1 MDNRYAKKKTHDQ
14 KPTPY
19 FQAKIQYTWTKRWYT
34 DLWFYM
40 PTWSDYCWKKNQDR
54 AAFARGQKPNPPKT
68 YHFDAEKLGK
78 IGYTVAIFYLNWDI
92 KELIFLTF
100 FWLVEHQK
108 IFWACIK
115 TETQQFRLVAELRFE
130 YPEAKHH
137 LETGDTYFKR
147 ESVPLGRCPCP
158 FVPRLVGSGF
168 KPALLLEVATGRI
181 DSIPAATLRSNR
193 APYVMLRLRI
203 YLLFLTQG
211 ARGRGSPFGGPPTPT
226 PSSDLISKTRNVP
239 PKNRHF
245 WS

>member
-1 MDNRYAKKKTHDQ
+1 MGRICDFTCQ
-14 KPTPY
+14 P
-19 FQAKIQYTWTKRWYT
+19 
-34 DLWFYM
+34 DLIIAE
-40 PTWSDYCWKKNQDR
+40 KKNEDR

-78 IGYTVAIFYLNWDI
+78 IGYILLPFFIWTEIV

-226 PSSDLISKTRNVP
+226 PSSDLN
-239 PKNRHF
+239 F
-245 WS
+245 

>member
-1 MDNRYAKKKTHDQ
+1 MQKKRPMTKNPHPIFKPKYNIHELSDDIRICDFTCQPDLIIAKKNKTAQHLLAV
-14 KPTPY
+14 KNPTHPKHIISMQRNWVKLAILLP
-19 FQAKIQYTWTKRWYT
+19 FFIWT
-34 DLWFYM
+34 
-40 PTWSDYCWKKNQDR
+40 
-54 AAFARGQKPNPPKT
+54 
-68 YHFDAEKLGK
+68 E
-78 IGYTVAIFYLNWDI
+78 IV

-203 YLLFLTQG
+203 YLLF
-211 ARGRGSPFGGPPTPT
+211 
-226 PSSDLISKTRNVP
+226 
-239 PKNRHF
+239 
-245 WS
+245 

>member
-1 MDNRYAKKKTHDQ
+1 MIYGFVILHANL
-14 KPTPY
+14 
-19 FQAKIQYTWTKRWYT
+19 IW
-34 DLWFYM
+34 LLL
-40 PTWSDYCWKKNQDR
+40 KKNQDR

-78 IGYTVAIFYLNWDI
+78 IGYILLPFFIWTEM

-203 YLLFLTQG
+203 YLLFLT
-211 ARGRGSPFGGPPTPT
+211 
-226 PSSDLISKTRNVP
+226 
-239 PKNRHF
+239 
-245 WS
+245 